1 MPTNQE
7 IEEKLVIIRGK
18 SQQVRRKIVEI
29 SRLIKVLR
37 ELETL
42 WKRERDRAEK
52 DEEGRALRKTTRQL
66 EIERDI
72 AGTRTALETLGEEV
86 TGLKREL
93 LDLISAGPVI
103 R

>member
-7 IEEKLVIIRGK
+7 VEEKLVIIRGK
-18 SQQVRRKIVEI
+18 SQQVREKLAEI
-29 SRLIKVLR
+29 SQLIKVLR
-37 ELETL
+37 ELEAL
-42 WKRERDRAEK
+42 WKRERDSPEK
-52 DEEGRALRKTTRQL
+52 DEEGRTLRKTIRQL

-72 AGTRTALETLGEEV
+72 ADTRTALETLGEEV